1 MTSLTWKATMSALA
15 DIEFQAPNGNW
26 LKRMDCR
33 NSGPSIKNAMDA
45 VLKDPNIKKVRAVDP
60 KTKQLIDMAFKQ

>member
-1 MTSLTWKATMSALA
+1 
-15 DIEFQAPNGNW
+15 
-26 LKRMDCR
+26 MDCR